1 MNVLTPPCVFMR
13 AVDKPE
19 QAPLAPLRPGLL
31 VNIYPS
37 ALQGTWR
44 AGQFLRVILS
54 VSGQYARGFVYLCD
68 RLQVGFR
75 ECSFS
80 AAR

>member
-1 MNVLTPPCVFMR
+1 
-13 AVDKPE
+13 
-19 QAPLAPLRPGLL
+19 

-75 ECSFS
+75 E
-80 AAR
+80 